1 MNEDHLQ
8 KVRERAHALWEQAGR
23 PHGKDAAHWAQAEQE
38 IAAENDAQSSAPA
51 GKSTARRGRKP
62 GLSADQAEADAPKA
76 KRGRAAKSEIEVLA
90 KAPNTTRGRRPKV
103 VPAAG
108 TEQVKVARGR
118 RPKATAE
125 VAAAAD
131 RENAPAAAAN
141 QMPKDVADGS
151 GSAE

>member
-38 IAAENDAQSSAPA
+38 IAAENDAQPSTTE
-51 GKSTARRGRKP
+51 GKSTARRGRKS
-62 GLSADQAEADAPKA
+62 GLSADRAEADAPKA
-76 KRGRAAKSEIEVLA
+76 KRGRGARSETDVSA
-90 KAPNTTRGRRPKV
+90 KAPNTTRGRKPKV
-103 VPAAG
+103 VPEAG

-125 VAAAAD
+125 AAAAAD
-131 RENAPAAAAN
+131 KQNAPETTPN